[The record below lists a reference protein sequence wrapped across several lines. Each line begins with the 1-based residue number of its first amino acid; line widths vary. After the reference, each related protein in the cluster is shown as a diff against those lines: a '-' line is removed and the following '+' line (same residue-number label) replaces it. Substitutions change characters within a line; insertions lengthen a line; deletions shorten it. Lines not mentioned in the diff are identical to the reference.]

1 MSLAAPAC
9 LAQSASACPA
19 LPVGTPLHWEQNGT
33 SSLMICKAFDAQG
46 TQAFGVMLTDR
57 KPDKPSGAREEK
69 SEIDGHKARW
79 YHSQIATR
87 PGAQTRVAVIELDG
101 DRYAQVWIDAPSE
114 ADLEA
119 RMATVRTLRFDP
131 GHPVAD
137 NHGAN

>member
-9 LAQSASACPA
+9 LAQSASGCPS

-33 SSLMICKAFDAQG
+33 SSLVICKAFDAQG
-46 TQAFGVMLTDR
+46 AQAFGVMLTDR

-79 YHSQIATR
+79 YHSRIATR
-87 PGAQTRVAVIELDG
+87 PGAQTRMAVIDLGE

-131 GHPVAD
+131 GRPVAD
-137 NHGAN
+137 NRGAN